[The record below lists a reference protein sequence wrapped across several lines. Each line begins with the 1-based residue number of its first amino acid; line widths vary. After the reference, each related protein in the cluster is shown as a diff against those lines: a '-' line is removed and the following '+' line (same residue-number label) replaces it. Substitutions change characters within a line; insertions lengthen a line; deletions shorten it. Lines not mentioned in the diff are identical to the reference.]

1 MKWQIHTKAEIRIIS
16 EKEAVLIRNGK
27 NLRVTLDGD
36 GRFETCDAMPPN

>member
-16 EKEAVLIRNGK
+16 EKEAVLILNGK

-36 GRFETCDAMPPN
+36 GRFEICDAMPPN